1 MARGFDSPCCS
12 MCRSSNFPNTFD
24 WPPSAVSVRKTVL
37 HVGPAQTKGGMGR
50 TIQRLHNN
58 PPTNW
63 DSDVVVSHADGGI
76 RSIITAWHHA
86 KREFFRKI
94 KEKPDLIHVHTATRF
109 SWYRKRK
116 IIQKASKQKIP
127 TIVHLHSGAFEEFG
141 KGWIGRDISRI
152 LNLDHV
158 YPVTLSKYW
167 KEWLEQMVQKEVRLV
182 PNPYRRG
189 LIPISTK
196 HRDIKMLLLVGRPS
210 PVKGHSLAINA
221 VQQLRDEGHDI
232 YLHLVGTN
240 EEDLRPKLRNKNG
253 IIAEGWIED
262 SELNKLMN
270 KAGFLLMPSKHE
282 GMPLSLID
290 ALASGLPAIVSNAC
304 SSFINQG
311 GVVVSDRNIQTW
323 KQEIKKQISDIDNWK
338 IMSKNSSND
347 VKELDPETD
356 KKRWEA
362 IYNEIIEINSRNQ

>member
-1 MARGFDSPCCS
+1 M
-12 MCRSSNFPNTFD
+12 
-24 WPPSAVSVRKTVL
+24 SVRRKVL

-50 TIQRLHNN
+50 TIQRLHKN

-76 RSIITAWHHA
+76 LPIIMAWNRA
-86 KREFFRKI
+86 KREFLRKI
-94 KEKPDLIHVHTATRF
+94 NEKPDLIHVHTATRF

-127 TIVHLHSGAFEEFG
+127 TIVHLHSGAFEKFEEDGF
-141 KGWIGRDISRI
+141 GRDISRI
-152 LNLDHV
+152 LNLEHV
-158 YPVTLSKYW
+158 YPVTLSEYW
-167 KEWLEQMVQKEVRLV
+167 KEWLEEMVEKEIKVV

-196 HRDIKMLLLVGRPS
+196 QRDIKMLLLVGRPS

-221 VQQLRDEGHDI
+221 VKQLREEGHDI

-240 EEDLRPKLRNKNG
+240 ERDLNPKLRNIDG

-262 SELNKLMN
+262 SELDKLMN

-311 GVVVSDRNIQTW
+311 GVVVSERNIQTW
-323 KQEIKKQISDIDNWK
+323 KQEIKKQMNNIERWK
-338 IMSKNSSND
+338 IMSKNSRND
-347 VKELDPETD
+347 VEELDPEND
-356 KKRWEA
+356 KKRWGA
-362 IYNEIIEINSRNQ
+362 IYNEIVEINSKNQ

>member
-1 MARGFDSPCCS
+1 MS
-12 MCRSSNFPNTFD
+12 
-24 WPPSAVSVRKTVL
+24 
-37 HVGPAQTKGGMGR
+37 
-50 TIQRLHNN
+50 
-58 PPTNW
+58 
-63 DSDVVVSHADGGI
+63 
-76 RSIITAWHHA
+76 
-86 KREFFRKI
+86 E
-94 KEKPDLIHVHTATRF
+94 
-109 SWYRKRK
+109 
-116 IIQKASKQKIP
+116 
-127 TIVHLHSGAFEEFG
+127 
-141 KGWIGRDISRI
+141 
-152 LNLDHV
+152 
-158 YPVTLSKYW
+158 YW

-240 EEDLRPKLRNKNG
+240 EEDLPPKLRNKNG

-270 KAGFLLMPSKHE
+270 RAGFLLMPSKHE

-311 GVVVSDRNIQTW
+311 GVVVSERNIQTW
-323 KQEIKKQISDIDNWK
+323 KQEIKKQISDIENWK

-347 VKELDPETD
+347 VKELDPEID

-362 IYNEIIEINSRNQ
+362 IYNEILEINSRNQ

>member
-1 MARGFDSPCCS
+1 M
-12 MCRSSNFPNTFD
+12 
-24 WPPSAVSVRKTVL
+24 SVRKTVL
-37 HVGPAQTKGGMGR
+37 HVGPAQTRGGMGR

-76 RSIITAWHHA
+76 RSIIMAWNRA
-86 KREFFRKI
+86 KREFVQKI

-116 IIQKASKQKIP
+116 IIQRASKQKIP
-127 TIVHLHSGAFEEFG
+127 TIVHLHSGAFEKFG

-152 LNLDHV
+152 LNLDYV
-158 YPVTLSKYW
+158 YPVTLTEYW
-167 KEWLEQMVQKEVRLV
+167 KEWLEKKLRKEVKVV

-189 LIPISTK
+189 LIPTSNK
-196 HRDIKMLLLVGRPS
+196 QRDIKMLLLVGRPS
-210 PVKGHSLAINA
+210 SVKGHSLAINA
-221 VQQLRDEGHDI
+221 VQQLREEGHDI

-240 EEDLRPKLRNKNG
+240 EQDLHPKLRNKNG
-253 IIAEGWIED
+253 IIAEGWVED
-262 SELNKLMN
+262 SELDKLMN
-270 KAGFLLMPSKHE
+270 KAGFLLMPSEHE

-311 GVVVSDRNIQTW
+311 GIVVSERNIQTW
-323 KQEIKKQISDIDNWK
+323 KQEIKKQMKDIEGWK
-338 IMSKNSSND
+338 IMSKNSRND
-347 VKELDPETD
+347 VIELDSESD
-356 KKRWEA
+356 KKRWET
-362 IYNEIIEINSRNQ
+362 IYNEIIEINS